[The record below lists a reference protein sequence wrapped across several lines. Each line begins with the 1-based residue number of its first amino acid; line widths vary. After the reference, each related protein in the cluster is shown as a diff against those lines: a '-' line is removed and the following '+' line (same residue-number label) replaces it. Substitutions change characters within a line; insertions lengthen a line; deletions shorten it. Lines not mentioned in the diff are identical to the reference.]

1 MSPPSLSIAASALP
15 LPVMPRWLLVSLKER
30 SEGPD
35 PSLADERHEWDLSR
49 PEGLAD
55 AYRHHHGAVTAV
67 ARRVCGADH
76 AVDVTQDVFVALW
89 RDPGKFDPDRGSL
102 RSFLLVLAHHKAV
115 DVVRSETARLAR
127 EQKID
132 AAASPAP
139 VRVEDRLLSGE
150 VAARVRAAVDG
161 LPVNEREAIVSAF
174 YEHRSYRATA
184 RWLEVPEG
192 TVKSRIRSG
201 LQRLHLLLTEFGG
214 VQGRAPAVP
223 ATDGAV
229 CIDAPARWFAA
240 PSGAELA
247 LLRLAD
253 GPVLDIGCGP
263 GRHVLALGHRGVE
276 AVGIDPSPQF
286 VAVARGRG
294 ATVLEGSIFDPV
306 PMAGQWGSCLLLDG
320 NIGIGACPEK
330 LLQRARSLVRTGG
343 RVLVEAAA
351 PGTPLRVR
359 NLRIRVDGTVGPT
372 FSWVDV
378 DIDRLHDLADAAGLD
393 LRRNW
398 CAEGRWFAWLA
409 A

>member
-1 MSPPSLSIAASALP
+1 MS
-15 LPVMPRWLLVSLKER
+15 VKER
-30 SEGPD
+30 GEGPD
-35 PSLADERHEWDLSR
+35 PALADGRHGCDLSG

-55 AYRHHHGAVTAV
+55 AYRDHHGAVTAI
-67 ARRVCGADH
+67 ARRFCGADR
-76 AVDVTQDVFVALW
+76 AADVTQDVFMALW

-102 RSFLLVLAHHKAV
+102 RTYLLVLAHHKAI

-127 EQKID
+127 EQRVE
-132 AAASPAP
+132 AAAPLVP
-139 VRVEDRLLSGE
+139 VWVEDRLLSGE
-150 VAARVRAAVDG
+150 VAARVRTAVDG

-174 YEHRSYRATA
+174 YERRSYRATA

-201 LQRLHLLLTEFGG
+201 LQRLHPLLTDLGG
-214 VQGRAPAVP
+214 DAGHAPAVA

-229 CIDAPARWFAA
+229 CIDAPTRWFAA
-240 PSGAELA
+240 PSAAELA

-263 GRHVLALGHRGVE
+263 GRHALALGRAGVE
-276 AVGIDPSPQF
+276 AVGIESTPKF
-286 VAVARGRG
+286 VALARGRG
-294 ATVLEGSIFDPV
+294 VSVLEGSVFDPV
-306 PMAGQWGSCLLLDG
+306 PRTGGWGSCLLLDG
-320 NIGIGACPEK
+320 NIGIGACPES
-330 LLQRARSLVRTGG
+330 LLRRARSLVRMGG

-351 PGTPLRVR
+351 PGTPPRRR
-359 NLRIRVDGTVGPT
+359 NLRIQVDGAIGPP

-378 DIDRLHDLADAAGLD
+378 GIDRLHDLADAAGLD
-393 LRRNW
+393 LRRSW